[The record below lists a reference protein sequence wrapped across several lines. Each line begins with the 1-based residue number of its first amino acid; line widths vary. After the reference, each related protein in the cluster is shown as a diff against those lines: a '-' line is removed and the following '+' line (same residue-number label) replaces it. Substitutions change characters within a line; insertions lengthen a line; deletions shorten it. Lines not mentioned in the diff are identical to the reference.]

1 MAAVPGARLAAVV
14 PPGLELLLGA
24 RGAAAESVL
33 GACAP
38 GAVGGTVEWAV
49 EWAVKGAVG
58 GVVRGVVR
66 GAGASAQAL
75 SSASTAAGT
84 RARPRGRLNSRTM
97 WVIYLEA
104 FAAAALLVF
113 FVWWTMRGK
122 K

>member
-33 GACAP
+33 DAFAP
-38 GAVGGTVEWAV
+38 GAVGGAV
-49 EWAVKGAVG
+49 EWAVDGAVG

-66 GAGASAQAL
+66 GAGASAQAP
-75 SSASTAAGT
+75 SSASTPAGT
-84 RARPRGRLNSRTM
+84 RARPRRRLNSRTM